1 MDYFNYKQDELF
13 AEEVSLKDIAEQH
26 GTPAYVYSR
35 ATLERHAKAYTDS
48 FSAMSGL
55 VCFSVKAL
63 SNISILKVL
72 KDCGCGFDIVSGGE
86 LHRALLAGADP
97 QKIIFSGVGKSEV
110 EMAAGI
116 NSGILSFNIESKSE
130 LMRLESVA
138 SSMQKIAPIAIR
150 FNPGVDA
157 GVHEFTKTGRKSDK
171 FGVSMEDALEL
182 AKNCIKSK
190 SLQMVGLT
198 CHIGSQITELE
209 KFEEAAHQS
218 LKMLYEVE
226 VLGATLDFID
236 MGGGL
241 GVTYV
246 NEETIEP
253 HELIQSYE
261 KIFQGR
267 SERLIVEPGRSISA
281 NAGVMLA
288 RVEYKKEKFLITDAA
303 MNDLLR
309 PALYQAHH
317 DVWQVQ
323 NNSNELQNYHVV
335 GPICETGDFLAKNV
349 ALSAGEG
356 DLLAIRTVGAYGF
369 VMSSNY
375 NSRPRAAEILV
386 DKDQFSLIRRRE
398 CLSDLTALEE
408 GLDD

>member
-1 MDYFNYKQDELF
+1 MDYFNYKHDELF
-13 AEEVSLKDIAEQH
+13 AEEVSLKDIADQH

-171 FGVSMEDALEL
+171 FGVSIEDALEL
-182 AKNCIKSK
+182 AEYCIKSK

-226 VLGATLDFID
+226 ALGATLDFID

-288 RVEYKKEKFLITDAA
+288 RVEYKKEKFLIIDAA

-323 NNSNELQNYHVV
+323 NNSNELQNYNVV

-408 GLDD
+408 RLDD